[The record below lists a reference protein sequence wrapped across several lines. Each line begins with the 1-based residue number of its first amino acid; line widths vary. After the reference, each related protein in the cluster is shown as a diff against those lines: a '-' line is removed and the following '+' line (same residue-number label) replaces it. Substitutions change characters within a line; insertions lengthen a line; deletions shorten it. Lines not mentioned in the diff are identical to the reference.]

1 MKKCF
6 IILFVLSFFITSC
19 FSKPSKKIDNV
30 KIVQKYYDQFYDEMV
45 SALIYDDNPTEINK
59 LVKKIQTAKTISDL
73 FVIKEALTE
82 GEFSVEFYQNN
93 NNILRYTF
101 FNSQNAYDEIKHN
114 FKKIKA
120 INLIPNKIQNLYQN
134 ISPDNE
140 MLVREDFF
148 KNCLEITIKSIFE
161 NIKEI
166 SSFIYTKDYFPSTE
180 IEPDYQKYLNE
191 NYYGKTIRV
200 LSGRKNNKNIVLW
213 LYEENET
220 WKCFSS
226 VEFSDSVEF

>member
-1 MKKCF
+1 
-6 IILFVLSFFITSC
+6 
-19 FSKPSKKIDNV
+19 
-30 KIVQKYYDQFYDEMV
+30 
-45 SALIYDDNPTEINK
+45 
-59 LVKKIQTAKTISDL
+59 
-73 FVIKEALTE
+73 
-82 GEFSVEFYQNN
+82 
-93 NNILRYTF
+93 
-101 FNSQNAYDEIKHN
+101 
-114 FKKIKA
+114 
-120 INLIPNKIQNLYQN
+120 
-134 ISPDNE
+134 

-226 VEFSDSVEF
+226 VEFSDSVKF